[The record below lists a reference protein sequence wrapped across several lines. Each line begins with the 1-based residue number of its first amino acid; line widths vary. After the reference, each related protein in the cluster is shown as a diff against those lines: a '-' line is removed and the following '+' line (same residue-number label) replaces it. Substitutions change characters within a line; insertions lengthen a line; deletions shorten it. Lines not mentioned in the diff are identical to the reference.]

1 VDPTSEIAARSAALE
16 GEPSLAAE
24 LGIAVAVEQILEE
37 VKTSQPAIAHIRL
50 SSTAT
55 DEWRGNPVFL
65 RGLHA
70 RSVAVWNAN
79 AFSVYFGAGPGSG
92 DASSALLTIPASK
105 LVVLPVEDNVFCVG
119 TAAGNI
125 SGAEAPLIVVR
136 FSTVQAFAV
145 YALV

>member
-1 VDPTSEIAARSAALE
+1 VDPTSEIAQRSAALE

-24 LGIAVAVEQILEE
+24 LGLLEAVEKIEHA
-37 VKTSQPAIAHIRL
+37 VRRPQPAIAHIRL
-50 SSTAT
+50 SSSAT

-65 RGLHA
+65 RGYPA
-70 RSVAVWNAN
+70 RSIAIWNAN

-105 LVVLPVEDNVFCVG
+105 LVVLPVEDEVFCVG

-125 SGAEAPLIVVR
+125 ASAEAPLVVIR
-136 FSTVQAFAV
+136 FAHVQAVAV